1 MCGSVS
7 AIGLEE
13 RERELWPLIR
23 ERLRRPGHLMAL
35 MRGVLGDAEVAVV
48 AAVTP
53 HGRVTVLAVLTTT
66 EAIAAETRLMAEDHD
81 RPSADGVRRARI
93 GDYDVEVLVD
103 EGPDGARPLA
113 ILTTPWI
120 DQHLLLYARTL
131 WRPPRPARVV

>member
-13 RERELWPLIR
+13 RERELWPLLR

-53 HGRVTVLAVLTTT
+53 HGMVTPLAILTTA
-66 EAIAAETRLMAEDHD
+66 EAVAAETRLMEDHD
-81 RPSADGVRRARI
+81 GPSADGVRRARI

-103 EGPDGARPLA
+103 EGPGGARPLA
-113 ILTTPWI
+113 ILATPWI
-120 DQHLLLYARTL
+120 EQHLLLYARTL
-131 WRPPRPARVV
+131 WRPPRRAAVV